1 MPGKSLTPQE
11 MEYKKIISSRLN
23 ELLLKS
29 GKKKSDIT
37 RQTGLPASTLTGY
50 FGGKR
55 LPSEENVV
63 KLASFFNVS
72 EDYIDPRLDPNIVLN
87 SHRDPKEDDEKPL
100 TRNQK
105 LIAYS
110 IDPDISDEERQAII
124 EMVQAAKK
132 FRRRI

>member
-1 MPGKSLTPQE
+1 MLGNNIKELRKQKHLTQKDLAKLMHVSQQTIGAWETERAIPGSDTLA
-11 MEYKKIISSRLN
+11 
-23 ELLLKS
+23 LLANL
-29 GKKKSDIT
+29 
-37 RQTGLPASTLTGY
+37 
-50 FGGKR
+50 
-55 LPSEENVV
+55 
-63 KLASFFNVS
+63 FNVS
-72 EDYIDPRLDPNIVLN
+72 TDYLLG
-87 SHRDPKEDDEKPL
+87 RDPKENDEKPL

>member
-37 RQTGLPASTLTGY
+37 RQMGLPASTLTGY

-72 EDYIDPRLDPNIVLN
+72 EDYIDPRLDPNIALN

>member
-1 MPGKSLTPQE
+1 MNMTNNANYNKQIMAEHIKEKLNQNDMTAKEFSEKLGFKYTTVLDWIHAKTYPRID
-11 MEYKKIISSRLN
+11 KIEKMANFFGIDKADLIEPHR
-23 ELLLKS
+23 
-29 GKKKSDIT
+29 
-37 RQTGLPASTLTGY
+37 AS
-50 FGGKR
+50 
-55 LPSEENVV
+55 
-63 KLASFFNVS
+63 
-72 EDYIDPRLDPNIVLN
+72 
-87 SHRDPKEDDEKPL
+87 KEDDEKPL

>member
-1 MPGKSLTPQE
+1 MTNNANYNKQIMAEHIKEKLNQNDMTAKEFSDKLGFKYTTVLDWIHAKTYPRID
-11 MEYKKIISSRLN
+11 KIEKMANFFGVDKADLIEPHR
-23 ELLLKS
+23 
-29 GKKKSDIT
+29 
-37 RQTGLPASTLTGY
+37 AS
-50 FGGKR
+50 
-55 LPSEENVV
+55 
-63 KLASFFNVS
+63 
-72 EDYIDPRLDPNIVLN
+72 
-87 SHRDPKEDDEKPL
+87 KEDDEKPL

>member
-1 MPGKSLTPQE
+1 MIGDTLRFLREKTSKTQE
-11 MEYKKIISSRLN
+11 ETAKALGIKRSAYSHFENNRNNPDN
-23 ELLLKS
+23 E
-29 GKKKSDIT
+29 
-37 RQTGLPASTLTGY
+37 TL
-50 FGGKR
+50 
-55 LPSEENVV
+55 V
-63 KLASFFNVS
+63 KMANYFNVS
-72 EDYIDPRLDPNIVLN
+72 TDYLLG
-87 SHRDPKEDDEKPL
+87 RDPKEDDEKSL

>member
-1 MPGKSLTPQE
+1 MTNNANYNKQIMAEHIKEKLNQNDMTAKEFSEKLGFKYTTVLDWIHAKTYPRID
-11 MEYKKIISSRLN
+11 KIEKMANFFGIDKADLIEPHR
-23 ELLLKS
+23 
-29 GKKKSDIT
+29 
-37 RQTGLPASTLTGY
+37 AS
-50 FGGKR
+50 
-55 LPSEENVV
+55 
-63 KLASFFNVS
+63 
-72 EDYIDPRLDPNIVLN
+72 
-87 SHRDPKEDDEKPL
+87 KEDDEKPL